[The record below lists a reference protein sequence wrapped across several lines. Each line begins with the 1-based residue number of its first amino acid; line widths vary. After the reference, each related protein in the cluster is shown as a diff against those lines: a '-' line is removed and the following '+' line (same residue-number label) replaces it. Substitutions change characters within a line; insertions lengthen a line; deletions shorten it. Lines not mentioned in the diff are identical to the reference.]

1 MTNETTTSILEYAD
15 THLKFSMEDLF
26 AYLHKKIGINKSSL
40 AWYLFKLVNENKL
53 VRTGRG
59 MYARILKPS
68 FAPQPAEE
76 VKEVYDLLTTHFPF
90 AKFCIYQGEII
101 APLQHH
107 LSPNRII
114 YVETDRGTAETV
126 FHLLKDDYQDVY
138 LRPNK
143 EMIYRYIDMDSRVF
157 IVKNLVSEAPLQHI
171 SGVPMPTLEKLLVDI
186 LRDVDF
192 FYLQDSESERI
203 IENAFNL
210 YAINRSRLFRY
221 AGRRKVKEELSTILE
236 NLNIV

>member
-1 MTNETTTSILEYAD
+1 MSNEITSAILNFAEKHHD
-15 THLKFSMEDLF
+15 FNIEDLSEC
-26 AYLHKKIGINKSSL
+26 LCKSMDINRSSL
-40 AWYLFKLVNENKL
+40 LWHLFKLVNSNVL
-53 VRTGRG
+53 IRTGCG
-59 MYARILKPS
+59 MYAKVTKPIFS
-68 FAPQPAEE
+68 PQPADDIID
-76 VKEVYDLLTTHFPF
+76 VFNLLQSNFPF

-101 APLQHH
+101 SPLQHH
-107 LSPNRII
+107 LSSNRII

-143 EMIYRYIDMDSRVF
+143 EMIYRYVDMDSRVF

>member
-76 VKEVYDLLTTHFPF
+76 VKEVYDLQP
-90 AKFCIYQGEII
+90 ISR
-101 APLQHH
+101 
-107 LSPNRII
+107 SPNFASIRERLSHRCSITFHPTALFMWKRIEVQQKPFSI
-114 YVETDRGTAETV
+114 
-126 FHLLKDDYQDVY
+126 F
-138 LRPNK
+138 
-143 EMIYRYIDMDSRVF
+143 
-157 IVKNLVSEAPLQHI
+157 
-171 SGVPMPTLEKLLVDI
+171 
-186 LRDVDF
+186 
-192 FYLQDSESERI
+192 
-203 IENAFNL
+203 
-210 YAINRSRLFRY
+210 
-221 AGRRKVKEELSTILE
+221 
-236 NLNIV
+236 

>member
-143 EMIYRYIDMDSRVF
+143 EMIYRYVDMDSRVF
-157 IVKNLVSEAPLQHI
+157 IRSSLTAHI
-171 SGVPMPTLEKLLVDI
+171 GRTYTHVGKTIGGHIERCGLL
-186 LRDVDF
+186 
-192 FYLQDSESERI
+192 
-203 IENAFNL
+203 
-210 YAINRSRLFRY
+210 
-221 AGRRKVKEELSTILE
+221 LSAR
-236 NLNIV
+236 

>member
-126 FHLLKDDYQDVY
+126 FHLLKDDYPDVY

-143 EMIYRYIDMDSRVF
+143 EMIYR
-157 IVKNLVSEAPLQHI
+157 
-171 SGVPMPTLEKLLVDI
+171 
-186 LRDVDF
+186 
-192 FYLQDSESERI
+192 
-203 IENAFNL
+203 
-210 YAINRSRLFRY
+210 
-221 AGRRKVKEELSTILE
+221 
-236 NLNIV
+236 

>member
-126 FHLLKDDYQDVY
+126 FHLLKVEQ
-138 LRPNK
+138 LIR
-143 EMIYRYIDMDSRVF
+143 
-157 IVKNLVSEAPLQHI
+157 
-171 SGVPMPTLEKLLVDI
+171 
-186 LRDVDF
+186 
-192 FYLQDSESERI
+192 
-203 IENAFNL
+203 NA
-210 YAINRSRLFRY
+210 
-221 AGRRKVKEELSTILE
+221 
-236 NLNIV
+236 